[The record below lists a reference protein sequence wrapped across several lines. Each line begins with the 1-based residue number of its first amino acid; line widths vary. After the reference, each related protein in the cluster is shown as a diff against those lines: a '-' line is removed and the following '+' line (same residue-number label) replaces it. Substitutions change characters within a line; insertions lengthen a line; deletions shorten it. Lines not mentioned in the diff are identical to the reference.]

1 MKFQETASSASNL
14 LEDLQALVAALAP
27 LVVVLQDPG
36 ARRPQPVH
44 VLGDR
49 LDLRLE
55 RSLVFGVLIERR
67 HRLQPNGGLVVVGS
81 SQRLLQSL
89 RRAAEGIE
97 VEVRL
102 ESEAL
107 RAYFESTGVTG
118 SQNRALEKKQAAY

>member
-1 MKFQETASSASNL
+1 MR
-14 LEDLQALVAALAP
+14 AL
-27 LVVVLQDPG
+27 
-36 ARRPQPVH
+36 H
-44 VLGDR
+44 VLLQMVKAVASDDRLVEVGDR
-49 LDLRLE
+49 RDLRLE

-107 RAYFESTGVTG
+107 RAYFDSTGVTG
-118 SQNRALEKKQAAY
+118 SQNRALEKKQAAC